1 LFEKLNEYGKKRKP
15 IFFAIDFEAKS
26 WLYEDENTFFKLNNF
41 QNYKEK
47 TVTRTTNLT
56 NKIYVDF
63 QKYKK
68 AIKRVK
74 KEIKKGNTYLLNLTF
89 ETKLEGTINL
99 EEIFHNSKDPFKL
112 YVKDKF
118 ACFSPERFVQIK
130 ESQISTYPMKGTI
143 DASIPHAMEKI
154 LANQK
159 EMSEHTM
166 VVDLLRNDLGIVGK
180 NIKVEKFRYIDKIKA
195 GEKELLQVSS
205 KITANLDESWHNNLG
220 DIIKKM
226 LPAGSITGT
235 PKRKTV
241 EIIKNIENYKRGFF
255 TGVFG
260 YYNGESFDSA
270 VMIRFIEKQGKNYV
284 YKSGGGITC
293 DSDELSEYE
302 EMKDKVYVTK
312 SVECLLFCS
321 GCH

>member
-15 IFFAIDFEAKS
+15 IFFAIDFEAKN
-26 WLYEDENTFFKLNNF
+26 WIFEDENILFKLGNF
-41 QNYKEK
+41 QNFKDK
-47 TVTRTTNLT
+47 KLSQNTNIT
-56 NKIYVDF
+56 NKFYVDF
-63 QKYKK
+63 QDYSK
-68 AIKRVK
+68 AIKKVK
-74 KEIKKGNTYLLNLTF
+74 EEIKKGNTYLLNLTY

-99 EEIFHNSKDPFKL
+99 EEIFYNSDAPFKL
-112 YVKDKF
+112 HVKDKF
-118 ACFSPERFVQIK
+118 VCFSPERFVQIK
-130 ESQISTYPMKGTI
+130 NNKISTYPMKGTI
-143 DASIPHAMEKI
+143 DALIPHAMEQI

-180 NIKVEKFRYIDKIKA
+180 NVKVEKFRYIDKISA

-205 KITANLDESWHNNLG
+205 KITADLENDWHDNLG
-220 DIIKKM
+220 NIVKKM

-241 EIIKNIENYKRGFF
+241 EIIRSLENYERGFF

-260 YYNGESFDSA
+260 YYDGTSLDSA
-270 VMIRFIEKQGKNYV
+270 VMIRFIEKQGEKYI

-302 EMKDKVYVTK
+302 EMKDKVY
-312 SVECLLFCS
+312 F
-321 GCH
+321 